1 MFPPKYK
8 LNLKTI
14 PFHLEKLTI
23 EEGLSIVESW
33 LDVDPIMIGGYW
45 KERKFKRR
53 NEKIKVVELASKGE
67 LILIAEFPQKEGLLH
82 FLLIP

>member
-1 MFPPKYK
+1 MFPPKSK

-23 EEGLSIVESW
+23 EEGISIVESW
-33 LDVDPIMIGGYW
+33 LDVDPIMIGGYC

-53 NEKIKVVELASKGE
+53 DETIKIVGA
-67 LILIAEFPQKEGLLH
+67 A
-82 FLLIP
+82 